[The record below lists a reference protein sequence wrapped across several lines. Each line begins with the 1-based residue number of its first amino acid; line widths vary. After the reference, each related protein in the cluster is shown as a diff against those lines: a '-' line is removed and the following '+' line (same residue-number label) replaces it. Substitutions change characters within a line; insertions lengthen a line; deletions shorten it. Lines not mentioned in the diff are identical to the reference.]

1 MTEDLLPRVARG
13 DPAAIREC
21 VSRYG
26 GRVRAV
32 ALKFLGASLADDLIQ
47 EVFIELW
54 RSADRFDPKRGSEAV
69 FVMTITRRRCIDL
82 RRKLAVRPNTASL
95 PDGLPDSEKSDAVA
109 VSEEA
114 GLARAIMEGMGSE
127 QRTAIQLAVCD
138 GHTHEEVARK
148 MSLPLGT
155 VKSHIRRG
163 LSRVRAAL
171 GGGDR

>member
-21 VSRYG
+21 ISRYG

-32 ALKFLGASLADDLIQ
+32 ALKFLGTALADDLTQ

-54 RSADRFDPKRGSEAV
+54 RSAGRFDPTRGSEAV

-82 RRKLAVRPNTASL
+82 RRKIAVRPNTAPL
-95 PDGLPDSEKSDAVA
+95 PEMLPEIVRSDAISI
-109 VSEEA
+109 SEEA
-114 GLARAIMEGMGSE
+114 GRARAVMEELESD